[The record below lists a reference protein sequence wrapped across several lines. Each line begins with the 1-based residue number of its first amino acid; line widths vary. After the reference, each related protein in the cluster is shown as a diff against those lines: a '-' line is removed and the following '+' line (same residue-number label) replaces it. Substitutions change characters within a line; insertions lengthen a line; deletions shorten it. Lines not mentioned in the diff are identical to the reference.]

1 MQFIECGRE
10 ALLKPLSIVGGI
22 IEGRQ
27 TLPILSNI
35 LVEKDG
41 QELTFT
47 TTDLDIQIKTHA
59 AIGVGPDQ

>member
-47 TTDLDIQIKTHA
+47 TTDLDI
-59 AIGVGPDQ
+59 